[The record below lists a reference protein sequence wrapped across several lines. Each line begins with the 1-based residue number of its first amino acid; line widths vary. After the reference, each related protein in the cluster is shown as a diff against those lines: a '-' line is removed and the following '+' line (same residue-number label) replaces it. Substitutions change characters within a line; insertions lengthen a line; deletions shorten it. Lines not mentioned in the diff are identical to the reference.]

1 MLRWYT
7 TEMKKKR
14 MQPLIVGNWKM
25 NPGTLSEAK
34 DIVAKVKR
42 GTKAFLKTKVVL
54 CPPSL
59 YLSEIQKTLGET
71 RLAVGVQNVF
81 TEEGGSFT
89 GEVSAK
95 QSASCGATYAIIGH
109 SERRKMGE
117 TDAVVTKKALLAIRN
132 GLTAILCVGETERD
146 VQGKYLAFLKEQIT
160 QSLATLSAGELKKLV
175 IAYEPVWAIGAG
187 AAMSAG
193 QVHETGIYVRKVLSD
208 LYDPVAAS
216 KVPVLYG
223 GSVNAENCE
232 AILKEGEV
240 DGLLIGRQSLAPEDF
255 IAIAKIAN
263 DLK

>member
-1 MLRWYT
+1 
-7 TEMKKKR
+7 MKKKR
-14 MQPLIVGNWKM
+14 MQSLIVGNWKM
-25 NPGTLSEAK
+25 NPGSVLEAK

-42 GTKAFLKTKVVL
+42 GTKSFLKAKVVL

-59 YLSEIQKTLGET
+59 YLSEVQKALNGT
-71 RLAVGVQNVF
+71 RLAAGVQNVF
-81 TEEGGSFT
+81 TEEGGSYT

-95 QSASCGATYAIIGH
+95 QAASCGATYAIIGH
-109 SERRKMGE
+109 SERRKMAE

-132 GLTAILCVGETERD
+132 GLTAIVCIGEAERD
-146 VQGKYLAFLKEQIT
+146 TQGKYLAFLKEQIT
-160 QSLATLSAGELKKLV
+160 QSLATLSVGELKKLV
-175 IAYEPVWAIGAG
+175 IAYEPVWTIGAS
-187 AAMSAG
+187 AAMSPG

-208 LYDPVAAS
+208 LYDPVSAS

-240 DGLLIGRQSLAPEDF
+240 DGLLIGRESLVPADF

-263 DLK
+263 ELK